1 MHDCLTISC
10 TRVFV
15 CLAGWR
21 HVCRGVCCQFD
32 FPRMSSS
39 HPYKGCPWGVNP
51 QPITPSN
58 VAERSAKLL
67 DQYRKK
73 ATLYRTRHVLAP
85 IGNDFEFMRAE
96 YAENQ
101 FKNYQAI
108 FDHMNSNPS
117 MNVHARFATLH
128 EYFHDVTK
136 FVEEHPAEPAAT
148 AVPGAPPYLALAL
161 RPFLSPNGVCVR
173 LVAVD
178 LGCCLLFV
186 LHMPVAKTFSH
197 HDTGRCCCCRCRC
210 RLYYCAWRSREG

>member
-1 MHDCLTISC
+1 MMSR
-10 TRVFV
+10 TRVVPNRASLRGKLVPSVRELRSRAHICFSLELLCASSCV
-15 CLAGWR
+15 R
-21 HVCRGVCCQFD
+21 SGVCCQFD

-51 QPITPSN
+51 TPITPSN

-73 ATLYRTRHVLAP
+73 ASLFRTRHVVAP
-85 IGNDFEFMRAE
+85 IGNDFEFMRTE

-108 FDHMNSNPS
+108 FDHMNSDPR

-136 FVEEHPAEPAAT
+136 FVQDHPAESAAT
-148 AVPGAPPYLALAL
+148 AVPG
-161 RPFLSPNGVCVR
+161 N
-173 LVAVD
+173 
-178 LGCCLLFV
+178 
-186 LHMPVAKTFSH
+186 HMNT
-197 HDTGRCCCCRCRC
+197 
-210 RLYYCAWRSREG
+210 

>member
-1 MHDCLTISC
+1 MHTMSH
-10 TRVFV
+10 TRVAPSRALLSRQLASSV
-15 CLAGWR
+15 HSSCSRSCLPIFTLLGVR
-21 HVCRGVCCQFD
+21 RCVCRGVCCQFD

-51 QPITPSN
+51 QPITPAN

-73 ATLYRTRHVLAP
+73 ASLYRTRHVLAP
-85 IGNDFEFMRAE
+85 IGNDFEFMRTE

-108 FDHMNSNPS
+108 FDHMNSDPK

-136 FVEEHPAEPAAT
+136 FVQEHPAEPATT
-148 AVPGAPPYLALAL
+148 AVPGNYPNKRSPFHVGL
-161 RPFLSPNGVCVR
+161 RLSCCVHR
-173 LVAVD
+173 SIV
-178 LGCCLLFV
+178 
-186 LHMPVAKTFSH
+186 
-197 HDTGRCCCCRCRC
+197 GRCT
-210 RLYYCAWRSREG
+210 LAVSQW